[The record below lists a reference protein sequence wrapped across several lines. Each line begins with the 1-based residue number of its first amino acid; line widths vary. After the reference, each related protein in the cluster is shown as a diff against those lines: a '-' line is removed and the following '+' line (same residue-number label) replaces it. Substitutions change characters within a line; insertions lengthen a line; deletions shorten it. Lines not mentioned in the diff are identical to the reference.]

1 MECKSCLLSF
11 SRKSKLR
18 FTRRRPLKRAAE
30 SSRQCLP
37 RRQAANHV
45 APPPPGGVC
54 LLAQARA
61 PVLPCVKSFLFAT
74 LFFESPGPAPFSS
87 AVKPATGFNGC
98 DWAKALVMLSG
109 APRSRDH
116 CQNLRRGVE
125 TSRRCL
131 PSEYRSREFWPRN
144 CPGHVSGRETVSPK
158 QGRENSLK
166 LHLLLHHS
174 RDLST
179 PRLRLC
185 EKRPYFQA
193 LRSR

>member
-54 LLAQARA
+54 LLAQASA

-74 LFFESPGPAPFSS
+74 LFLRARDWHGFRAKSNPQLIYMAALGLGACHVERSASIPPPLPASQSLP
-87 AVKPATGFNGC
+87 
-98 DWAKALVMLSG
+98 
-109 APRSRDH
+109 PR
-116 CQNLRRGVE
+116 
-125 TSRRCL
+125 
-131 PSEYRSREFWPRN
+131 
-144 CPGHVSGRETVSPK
+144 
-158 QGRENSLK
+158 
-166 LHLLLHHS
+166 
-174 RDLST
+174 
-179 PRLRLC
+179 
-185 EKRPYFQA
+185 
-193 LRSR
+193 